1 MAQFLDTSITGS
13 LTLSGSLTPITF
25 PGTNTR
31 IEVGD
36 PNGTDY
42 SLNFRSNRYYYFQ
55 DSKLLYVQGSIVA
68 RNGIYDDG
76 GPLALGHATPNIM
89 YLSGSSVGIG
99 TSTPSTKLDIASVF
113 TFNTTTDLFQI
124 SNNTNTGG
132 INLSGGNSRIYFG
145 GNRAIEGAQ
154 NGSSLTIGEGY
165 STIYLQDDTII
176 NGDLTVSGIVT

>member
-55 DSKLLYVQGSIVA
+55 DNATFYVQGTITA
-68 RNGIYDDG
+68 RNGIRNDG
-76 GPLALGHATPNIM
+76 GPLGLGHLSANIM

-99 TSTPSTKLDIASVF
+99 TST
-113 TFNTTTDLFQI
+113 
-124 SNNTNTGG
+124 
-132 INLSGGNSRIYFG
+132 
-145 GNRAIEGAQ
+145 
-154 NGSSLTIGEGY
+154 
-165 STIYLQDDTII
+165 
-176 NGDLTVSGIVT
+176 